1 MPAPSALT
9 KDPHAGAAQP
19 LEKADVV
26 VMGSIELSNF
36 DQKVHL
42 GSMAQAVAK
51 QSSAH
56 IMIVKNYAST

>member
-1 MPAPSALT
+1 M
-9 KDPHAGAAQP
+9 
-19 LEKADVV
+19 
-26 VMGSIELSNF
+26 MGSIELSNF
-36 DQKVHL
+36 EKKVHL